1 MKESAEILEILTA
14 MVEKYLELVE
24 QEEDE
29 KIE

>member
-1 MKESAEILEILTA
+1 MKESTEILEILTA

-29 KIE
+29 RIE